1 MRDYKQQYKNN
12 KHMMNINKTMIM
24 VLLACMGGLSWAA
37 SIPTPKP
44 PSTNAKSYILV
55 DHHTNHVI
63 AEKNADERNDP
74 ASITKLMTA
83 YIVYKALA
91 QGSIE
96 LTDQVL
102 VSEKAWRA
110 PGSRMFIEVGT
121 HVSIEQLLQG
131 LIVQSGND
139 ASIALAEHIAGSE
152 SAFADLM
159 NAQAQAL
166 GLNNSHFMNATGLT
180 DKQHYTTARDIA
192 TLSRAII
199 HDFPQQYK
207 RYSMREFTYNNITQK
222 NRNRLLWRDQSV
234 DGLKTGHTDAAKYC
248 LASSAQR
255 NGMRL
260 ISVILGAPSSDA
272 RVTQSQSLLNYGFR
286 FFETHRL
293 YEAQQSLM
301 TRRVWYGKEKNIQL
315 GVAQDVVITLARGR
329 YKDIKPHL
337 ELPARLEAPIQ
348 KGQQIGKVII
358 AVSEDDSI
366 EYDLIALQDIQE
378 AGFLSK
384 LRDYVMGYFE

>member
-1 MRDYKQQYKNN
+1 
-12 KHMMNINKTMIM
+12 MIM
-24 VLLACMGGLSWAA
+24 LLLACMCSLSWAA
-37 SIPTPKP
+37 PIPTPKP
-44 PSTNAKSYILV
+44 PSTSAKSYILV
-55 DHHTNHVI
+55 DHHTNQVI

-102 VSEKAWRA
+102 VSEKAWRV
-110 PGSRMFIEVGT
+110 PGSRMFIEVGSY
-121 HVSIEQLLQG
+121 VSIEQLLQG

-139 ASIALAEHIAGSE
+139 ASIALAEHISGSE

-180 DKQHYTTARDIA
+180 DEQHYTTARDIA

-199 HDFPQQYK
+199 RDFPQQYK
-207 RYSMREFTYNNITQK
+207 RYSVREFTYNNITQK
-222 NRNRLLWRDQSV
+222 NRNRLLWRDKSV
-234 DGLKTGHTDAAKYC
+234 DGLKTGHTEAAKYC

-293 YEAQQSLM
+293 YEAQQALM
-301 TRRVWYGKEKNIQL
+301 TQRVWYGKEKDLQL

-348 KGQQIGKVII
+348 KGQHIGKVII
-358 AVSEDDSI
+358 AVSEQDSI

-378 AGFLSK
+378 VGLLGK
-384 LRDYVMGYFE
+384 LKDYVMGYFE